1 MLPFLYNRLMTSL
14 SRFRSLRW
22 QLPASY
28 AAIALLAV
36 LALGITLLG
45 SLRSFYREQ
54 ELAYLKGN
62 AIAIADEIAPLLAA
76 GERPFLQSQ
85 IAGFSFLTQTRVQ
98 VLDAAGQTIL
108 ADSGELDALVP
119 AVSVNLP
126 DGVLLESLGAVNDE
140 VTIVVEEEREDDRL
154 ISQRTMTRTS
164 SVPAQGSL
172 YGFNLGAAETA
183 VGARSDLAVEM
194 AVVDESG
201 QVLGRVQLAQGPAY
215 GREILRSVAWG
226 WAAAGLVA
234 VLLAALAGWLVSRR
248 LTRPLLALTAVTRHM
263 ADGDLSARADVDR
276 ADELGLLAH
285 TFNQMAAQVEKTVA
299 SLRQFTA
306 DSAHELHTPLTALQT
321 DLQLL
326 AASTDAVQ
334 QERAR
339 RAQGQAQRLQ
349 ALADDLLELSRL
361 EAEPQ
366 REERPFLNLTQLVQ
380 TTGELMAS
388 QAEQADLHFTMQL
401 AESPITVPGDES
413 QLQRA
418 LLNVLDNSIKFTPSP
433 GEVSLSLG
441 VVGETAVVT
450 VRDSG
455 IGIPADEL
463 PQLCNRFHRGRNTAG
478 YAGSGLGLAI
488 VQKIMVG
495 HNGRVAIQSGAWGT
509 EVRLLLPLGND

>member
-1 MLPFLYNRLMTSL
+1 MTSL
-14 SRFRSLRW
+14 SKFRSLRW

-45 SLRSFYREQ
+45 SLRSYYREQ

-62 AIAIADEIAPLLAA
+62 TIAIADEIKPLLLT

-98 VLDAAGQTIL
+98 VLDETGQTIL
-108 ADSGELDALVP
+108 ADSGELGAFAP
-119 AVSVNLP
+119 AISVNLP
-126 DGVLLESLGAVNDE
+126 GDGLREPLGIDNEE
-140 VTIVVEEEREDDRL
+140 VTIVVEEEIEDDII

-164 SVPAQGSL
+164 GVPAQGSL

-183 VGARSDLAVEM
+183 VGERSDLTVVM
-194 AVVDESG
+194 SVVDESG
-201 QVLGRVQLAQGPAY
+201 QVIGRVQLSQGPAY
-215 GREILRSVAWG
+215 GRDILRSVAWG
-226 WAAAGLVA
+226 WAVAGLVA
-234 VLLAALAGWLVSRR
+234 VLLAALVGWLVSRR
-248 LTRPLLALTAVTRHM
+248 LTEPLLALTAVTQRM
-263 ADGDLSARADVDR
+263 ADGDLSSRAEIGR
-276 ADELGLLAH
+276 ADELGLLGQ
-285 TFNQMAAQVEKTVA
+285 TFNRMAAQVENTVVA
-299 SLRQFTA
+299 LRQFTA

-326 AASTDAVQ
+326 AASADPAQ
-334 QERAR
+334 QERAL

-349 ALADDLLELSRL
+349 DLADGLLELSRL
-361 EAEPQ
+361 EAEPKSG
-366 REERPFLNLTQLVQ
+366 ERPLLNLTQLVQ

-388 QAEQADLHFTMQL
+388 QAEQADLDFTMQL
-401 AESPITVPGDES
+401 AESPISVQGDET

-418 LLNVLDNSIKFTPSP
+418 LLNVLDNSLKFTPSP

-441 VVGETAVVT
+441 AAGETAVIT

-478 YAGSGLGLAI
+478 YPGSGLGLAI
-488 VQKIMVG
+488 VQQIMVG
-495 HNGRVAIQSGAWGT
+495 HNGRVVVQSGEWGT
-509 EVRLLLPLGND
+509 EVRLIVPLAGTPSVM